1 MNYIDTT
8 LTGNQQLKVNTRV
21 EGDTVNT
28 DNIVWTLKMDGND
41 DSSISF
47 NTPNATDVIT
57 DRGYYQELSID
68 FGGFDIQDNIHY
80 VLEGQK
86 DSDVVYLGKVYV
98 TSTDIANYTVNP
110 NKYTTK
116 TSTNNYTILD

>member
-1 MNYIDTT
+1 MNYIDST

-21 EGDTVNT
+21 DSSTVGT

-47 NTPNATDVIT
+47 NTPNATDIMT
-57 DRGYYQELSID
+57 DKGYYQELSVD
-68 FGGFDIQDNIHY
+68 FSSFTIQDNIHY

-86 DSDVVYLGKVYV
+86 DSNTIYLGKVYI
-98 TSTDIANYTVNP
+98 TSTDLVNYTVNP
-110 NKYTTK
+110 NKYTNK

>member
-8 LTGNQQLKVNTRV
+8 LTGNQTLKINTRV
-21 EGDTVNT
+21 EGDNVNT

-41 DSSISF
+41 DSSVSF
-47 NTPNATDVIT
+47 NTPNATDVII
-57 DRGYYQELSID
+57 DRGYYQELSVD
-68 FGGFDIQDNIHY
+68 FSGFEIQDNIHY

-86 DSDVVYLGKVYV
+86 ESNTVYLGKVYV

-110 NKYTTK
+110 DKYTTK

>member
-8 LTGNQQLKVNTRV
+8 LIGNQTLKVNTRV
-21 EGDTVNT
+21 NGDSVNT

-41 DSSISF
+41 DSSVTF
-47 NTPNATDVIT
+47 NTPNATDVIS
-57 DRGYYQELSID
+57 DRGYYQELSVD
-68 FGGFDIQDNIHY
+68 FSGFDIQDNIHY

-86 DSDVVYLGKVYV
+86 DSNTVYLGKVYV

-110 NKYTTK
+110 SKYTTK